1 MPNPALERIAES
13 RSCSVEEARAFCVQV
28 QRLHKPCPSFK
39 CIAQAVRQLEH
50 QSYTEQDVAQ
60 LATKLHASQSQ
71 VRPRSKPSQSQ
82 VRARS
87 KPSQLRV
94 RVRSKSKP
102 QPSQSRIERALEH
115 IAELRGC
122 SIKEAAAFCLQVRK
136 LCGGLYPSFTCISQ
150 AVQQLEHQSYT
161 LQDVAQLAKKLYAGE
176 QPSFTRLQDQ
186 VRTKP
191 TVTCMVAPPSPG
203 FTRLQNR
210 IRAELASPD
219 FKEGTRGL
227 VIHRQD
233 LEQFLRRKWQEITS
247 IERSFGLAQH
257 QAHEVEVAV
266 GLLNRLGVERLRFR
280 QQGLTPPAVGV
291 DFVMQHEVVWPC
303 ALDTTGGLQPHPQ
316 LDQLFPADYQLLLNL
331 AAVVH
336 YADLV
341 VPKEP
346 TRLQP
351 AASSTEISRSPSSP
365 EGTTEEPSQS
375 VRTKRIPRLK
385 PSTASHHGPRS
396 RVTATKRP
404 SRVDPFR
411 RRLPAGQKP
420 SFAKIVEADQAGIS
434 LQGPGYP
441 EVQYTFVRAHIR
453 GGGDAVPQ
461 YVYADY
467 QAVKTFEHLLNVLG
481 FP

>member
-1 MPNPALERIAES
+1 MRSEPKPNQSSQFYISQLHFGQSYQFDHPFLHRDWKKPVRVHPKPKPSQPRVPPGSKSSQPRISPALKQIADL
-13 RSCSVEEARAFCVQV
+13 RGCNVEEARAFCVQV
-28 QRLHKPCPSFK
+28 QKLCKGSCPSFK
-39 CIAQAVRQLEH
+39 CIAE
-50 QSYTEQDVAQ
+50 
-60 LATKLHASQSQ
+60 
-71 VRPRSKPSQSQ
+71 
-82 VRARS
+82 
-87 KPSQLRV
+87 
-94 RVRSKSKP
+94 
-102 QPSQSRIERALEH
+102 
-115 IAELRGC
+115 
-122 SIKEAAAFCLQVRK
+122 
-136 LCGGLYPSFTCISQ
+136 
-150 AVQQLEHQSYT
+150 AVQQLEHQPYT
-161 LQDVAQLAKKLYAGE
+161 LQDVAQSAEKLHPKQQRDFKIRTRVRVHPKQ
-176 QPSFTRLQDQ
+176 QPGFTELHNQ
-186 VRTKP
+186 VRT
-191 TVTCMVAPPSPG
+191 
-203 FTRLQNR
+203 
-210 IRAELASPD
+210 ELASPD
-219 FKEGTRGL
+219 LKEGTHGL
-227 VIHRQD
+227 AIHRQN
-233 LEQFLRRKWQEITS
+233 LKQFLRLKWQDITS
-247 IERSFGLAQH
+247 IERSFGLAQD

-266 GLLNRLGVERLRFR
+266 GLLNRLGVDRLRFHQR
-280 QQGLTPPAVGV
+280 GFTPPAVGV
-291 DFVMQHEVVWPC
+291 DFVMQHEVVCQC
-303 ALDTTGGLQPHPQ
+303 ALDVTGQLQPHPE

-341 VPKEP
+341 VPREP
-346 TRLQP
+346 KSLQS
-351 AASSTEISRSPSSP
+351 AISSTEISRSPSSP

-385 PSTASHHGPRS
+385 PSTASHRAPRS

-453 GGGDAVPQ
+453 GGGDAVPP